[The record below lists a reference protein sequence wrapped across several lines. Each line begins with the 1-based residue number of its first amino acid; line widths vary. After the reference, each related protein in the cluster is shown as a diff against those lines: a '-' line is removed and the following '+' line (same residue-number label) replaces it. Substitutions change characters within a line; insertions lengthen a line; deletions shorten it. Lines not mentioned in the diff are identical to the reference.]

1 MKRFWVIVGVVAV
14 LALGA
19 LGEDKSS
26 ELKFL
31 VVKDYNGKPVRNAS
45 VILHPLRK
53 DGKQDRGGFQ
63 LKTDL
68 DGKTSFEG
76 VPYGKLRVQVLA
88 RGFQTFGEDYEIH
101 QPTTEITVKLKQPTG
116 QYSIYEDKQ
125 NDKKDDKSQEEK

>member
-1 MKRFWVIVGVVAV
+1 MKRFWVIVGVLVV
-14 LALGA
+14 LCSGA
-19 LGEDKSS
+19 AGEDKSS

-31 VVKDYNGKPVRNAS
+31 VLKDYNGKPVRNAS

-53 DGKQDRGGFQ
+53 DGKQERGGFQ

-88 RGFQTFGEDYEIH
+88 RGFQTYGQDFEIN
-101 QPTTEITVKLKQPTG
+101 QPITEITIKLKPPTG
-116 QYSIYEDKQ
+116 QYSIYEDQQ
-125 NDKKDDKSQEEK
+125 NDKKDEK